1 MISASTF
8 PLLGFSAAS
17 SSEAIREG
25 DMFLLR
31 FRFFGVIASPDV
43 PGVSCGSPLAERDG
57 AEVIYESKKSAN
69 DEGPK
74 RHQLHALIR

>member
-1 MISASTF
+1 
-8 PLLGFSAAS
+8 
-17 SSEAIREG
+17 
-25 DMFLLR
+25 MFLLR